1 MVKMLFFAAALALAL
16 NPVATAQQA
25 TKPLPVL
32 RGTGKAVA
40 GVNESQNA
48 AATPPSLCKPCAFY
62 GGDLSPNDPNAIGHS
77 DENTFY
83 IAGSSTYGAV
93 IIPAGD
99 VVKVDGA
106 LFNVLAS
113 AAFDPMTAS
122 YDVRTGVSEGNGGTS
137 VASGSSGIQVMATG
151 RNLAGLYEY
160 TIAVRIHDLT
170 LTPGEYWFNITPTC
184 MNTLDGSCY
193 VQRQYAS
200 NTTAETNNVHGSW
213 QPAHEQYLNSVF
225 FHLNWTNWCDSSLG
239 LNSSQC
245 RRLSFGIMGEVQ

>member
-1 MVKMLFFAAALALAL
+1 VKTMFFVVVLALAL
-16 NPVATAQQA
+16 DPLASAQQI
-25 TKPLPVL
+25 TKPLPAL
-32 RGTGKAVA
+32 RGTGNAA
-40 GVNESQNA
+40 PAEDSQNGFVA
-48 AATPPSLCKPCAFY
+48 PPSLCKPCAFY

-83 IAGSSTYGAV
+83 IPGSSTYGAL
-93 IIPAGD
+93 IIPTGD
-99 VVKVDGA
+99 VVKVEGA

-113 AAFDPMTAS
+113 AAFDPMTAA

-151 RNLAGLYEY
+151 RNFAGLQEY
-160 TIAVRIHDLT
+160 TIAIQIHDLT

-193 VQRQYAS
+193 VLRQYAS
-200 NTTAETNNVHGSW
+200 NTTQETNNVHGSW

-225 FHLNWTNWCDSSLG
+225 FHFSWTNWCDSSLG

-245 RRLSFGIMGEVQ
+245 SRLSFGIMGEVQ